1 MENVLVVLV
10 LLSVTFNER
19 PVVHM
24 EFKVDASKQSC
35 LDIVKLLQSPT
46 AVKGQQGINVKF
58 DIQCLV
64 SGEPPTVRNG
74 DPT

>member
-1 MENVLVVLV
+1 MEHVLVVLV

-19 PVVHM
+19 PVVRM

-35 LDIVKLLQSPT
+35 LDIVKLLQNPT
-46 AVKGQQGINVKF
+46 AVKGQRGIDVKF

-64 SGEPPTVRNG
+64 LGEPPSIRKG